1 MKWWE
6 QRVGSLGGGGRA
18 VCSTLCQQCDR
29 VLECDLHG
37 CKEVCL
43 GPGAAW
49 PVISQVPGSHGGAL
63 SRIDKFNLCLPTL

>member
-6 QRVGSLGGGGRA
+6 QRVGSLAGGGRA

-29 VLECDLHG
+29 VSECDLHG
-37 CKEVCL
+37 CKEVRP

-49 PVISQVPGSHGGAL
+49 LSSHRCQEATEGL
-63 SRIDKFNLCLPTL
+63 